1 MLALIRYKY
10 LSGRRNN
17 AAPFFV
23 WSVVFVSALFLC
35 LLAFAVAFGLS
46 QGHHLALAD
55 LEVWLLA
62 VGVLLIDVN
71 VGRQTPLN
79 LALAR
84 EWEFLTTLPLSPVSI
99 AVVELFEWLL
109 TSVLCVLAFL
119 IAPLTACMLTSSTPF
134 PLTLQAQAAL
144 LLYCLFIMLAGAAL
158 HLLSLRG
165 EGYVVI
171 PIRLASLVCIVM
183 IVALSPLE
191 RSGIQPG
198 LVAALRWQVVR
209 LVALWLWPSTW
220 AVESMRG
227 ALIFWLLLA
236 GATALLAWV
245 TVPGLLRY
253 WQQKERVPRRPS
265 GYLLR
270 WLPSSGWSLACW
282 LSLDMFFSPHLR
294 FLPSILSLNIS
305 IVPIWYL
312 FHLSNQEFWLASIL
326 LVSARLGWPIYLYL
340 QNVYRTLEGEG
351 LPLAPTAGLRAFA
364 VAFALVYL
372 PSIIVA
378 LIICLVAAP
387 SLGLLPGFLL
397 GLAGVLALA
406 CCAWSGVP
414 RLGGFLALALIELL
428 AALCM

>member
-134 PLTLQAQAAL
+134 
-144 LLYCLFIMLAGAAL
+144 
-158 HLLSLRG
+158 
-165 EGYVVI
+165 
-171 PIRLASLVCIVM
+171 
-183 IVALSPLE
+183 
-191 RSGIQPG
+191 
-198 LVAALRWQVVR
+198 
-209 LVALWLWPSTW
+209 
-220 AVESMRG
+220 
-227 ALIFWLLLA
+227 
-236 GATALLAWV
+236 
-245 TVPGLLRY
+245 
-253 WQQKERVPRRPS
+253 
-265 GYLLR
+265 
-270 WLPSSGWSLACW
+270 
-282 LSLDMFFSPHLR
+282 
-294 FLPSILSLNIS
+294 
-305 IVPIWYL
+305 
-312 FHLSNQEFWLASIL
+312 
-326 LVSARLGWPIYLYL
+326 
-340 QNVYRTLEGEG
+340 
-351 LPLAPTAGLRAFA
+351 
-364 VAFALVYL
+364 
-372 PSIIVA
+372 
-378 LIICLVAAP
+378 
-387 SLGLLPGFLL
+387 
-397 GLAGVLALA
+397 
-406 CCAWSGVP
+406 
-414 RLGGFLALALIELL
+414 
-428 AALCM
+428 